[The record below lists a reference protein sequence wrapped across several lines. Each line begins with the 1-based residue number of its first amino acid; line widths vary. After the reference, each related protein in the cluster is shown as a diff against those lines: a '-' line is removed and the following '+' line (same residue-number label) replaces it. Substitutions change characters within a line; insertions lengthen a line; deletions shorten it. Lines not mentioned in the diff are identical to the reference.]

1 MKEILFAIGKTI
13 QACFGVLYL
22 YRHFIAVGIIL
33 VGIIVFL
40 IGRKKHGRLFTGLTL
55 CIVGISV
62 ILVALGCYNVF
73 LCPSYQKQPVTQQQL
88 ELLCSK
94 LADGTYDPY
103 HWLPND
109 SDLSY
114 KRNDTHT
121 PNFEFQKRTLD
132 VIGVQKGIS
141 HATGFITSLGITI
154 LECNTVDQAIAEYD
168 RRQQSYWKHQQD
180 DKTEILQKGYLEI
193 DTPEYRAYVTP
204 VEFSA
209 DIFNWR
215 KGDCV
220 RKFYSVTIQ
229 YDSMLVA
236 MDERTDMGGV
246 ALVLPDLIMQDC
258 MFDPNFSIQ

>member
-1 MKEILFAIGKTI
+1 MKEILLVIGKTI

-33 VGIIVFL
+33 VGITVFL
-40 IGRKKHGRLFTGLTL
+40 IGRKKYGRLFTGLTL
-55 CIVGISV
+55 CVVGISV

-73 LCPSYQKQPVTQQQL
+73 LRPSYQKQPVTQQQL
-88 ELLCSK
+88 DLLCSK

-141 HATGFITSLGITI
+141 HATGFITSLGR
-154 LECNTVDQAIAEYD
+154 VQHG
-168 RRQQSYWKHQQD
+168 RS
-180 DKTEILQKGYLEI
+180 
-193 DTPEYRAYVTP
+193 
-204 VEFSA
+204 S
-209 DIFNWR
+209 
-215 KGDCV
+215 
-220 RKFYSVTIQ
+220 
-229 YDSMLVA
+229 DS
-236 MDERTDMGGV
+236 
-246 ALVLPDLIMQDC
+246 
-258 MFDPNFSIQ
+258 

>member
-1 MKEILFAIGKTI
+1 MKEILLVIGKTI

-33 VGIIVFL
+33 VGITIFL
-40 IGRKKHGRLFTGLTL
+40 IGRKKYGRLFTGLTL
-55 CIVGISV
+55 CVVGISV

-73 LCPSYQKQPVTQQQL
+73 LRPSYQKQPVTQQQL

-168 RRQQSYWKHQQD
+168 RRQQSYWEHRQD
-180 DKTEILQKGYLEI
+180 EKTEILQKGYLEI

-209 DIFNWR
+209 DIFDWR

-220 RKFYSVTIQ
+220 QKFYSVTIQ

>member
-1 MKEILFAIGKTI
+1 MKEILLVIGKTI
-13 QACFGVLYL
+13 QACFGILYL

-33 VGIIVFL
+33 VGITVFL
-40 IGRKKHGRLFTGLTL
+40 IGRKKYGRLFTGLTL
-55 CIVGISV
+55 CVVGISV

-73 LCPSYQKQPVTQQQL
+73 LRPSYQKQPVTQQQL

-168 RRQQSYWKHQQD
+168 RRQQSYWEHRQD
-180 DKTEILQKGYLEI
+180 EKTEILQKGYLEI

-209 DIFNWR
+209 DIFDWR

-220 RKFYSVTIQ
+220 QKFYSVTIQ